1 MTFDHTLSGS
11 DSSKSHLNLRVSTCF
26 YHCSSYAKHGDSA
39 SLSVARVMWT
49 YNGDVNS
56 ASGKIWKKLSS
67 STILTEA
74 SFNGDSNE

>member
-1 MTFDHTLSGS
+1 MTFDHTLSS
-11 DSSKSHLNLRVSTCF
+11 NVSSKSHLNLRVSICF
-26 YHCSSYAKHGDSA
+26 YHCSSYAKHGDFVSV
-39 SLSVARVMWT
+39 SVARVMWT